1 MRSWNN
7 SRRCERFPVL
17 ESGSVSFIAFFVLNV
32 VCVAWRFRFFT
43 RCQALGNAI
52 PNDDEVAS
60 CKKYKGSV
68 NDLTD
73 VRDACDDCLWRCLMV
88 VSVKQ
93 QGTTMFVGD
102 CGCPL

>member
-1 MRSWNN
+1 M
-7 SRRCERFPVL
+7 L